1 MMAEFGLRL
10 GESFQLRSD
19 AADLLIVRSDGRA
32 LRQQNPDLAIRTML
46 ETLGGSG
53 GSFDALLGLAL
64 EAQPIVDRASLVNLL
79 SRLEQSGW
87 LSYALLQNHQSLATL
102 QPMTSVWRGLAMA
115 EIPPH
120 VRLSR
125 FVTMRREGADMLVES
140 SLGQAHIRVSDE
152 RLASML
158 AQLAR
163 PQTTPALLTGVPGL
177 TPATVNGFL
186 RMLISMQ
193 AVFCCD
199 DQGHIAED
207 NDPALCQWEHHDL
220 LFHTQSRQGRHN
232 HPVGGSFRFM
242 DQLPHEGA
250 FKPEAA
256 GSRLLLPRPAL
267 EGTEPGFFSIIEK
280 RRSRRSSSNQPM
292 RLEQL
297 GTLLWYVARVQ
308 EHRPANPQDP
318 RQYEAT
324 YRPCASA
331 GGMHELELYLT
342 VNQCIGLDPAL
353 YRYDSQAHAL
363 EWITATNQHTQAL
376 LHDACLA
383 AGLTTPPCMLITLA
397 ARHGRVAWKYQS
409 IAYALILK
417 NVGAIY
423 QQLYL
428 VATAMGLA
436 PCALGAGDAERFAT
450 ATGTN
455 YYEESSVGE
464 FVLSSS

>member
-1 MMAEFGLRL
+1 MMAEFDLRL

-32 LRQQNPDLAIRTML
+32 LRQQNPDLATRAML
-46 ETLGGSG
+46 ETLAGSG
-53 GSFDALLGLAL
+53 GSIDALIAQAQA
-64 EAQPIVDRASLVNLL
+64 AQPTVNRASLVNLL

-87 LSYALLQNHQSLATL
+87 LSYSLLQNHQSLATL
-102 QPMTSVWRGLAMA
+102 QPMTPVWRSLAMA

-163 PQTTPALLTGVPGL
+163 PQTTPALRTGVPGL
-177 TPATVNGFL
+177 TPATVNSFL

-199 DQGHIAED
+199 EQGHIAED
-207 NDPALCQWEHHDL
+207 SDPALRQWEHHDL
-220 LFHTQSRQGRHN
+220 LFHTQSRRGRHN
-232 HPVGGSFRFM
+232 HPVGGSFRFL
-242 DQLPHEGA
+242 DQLPHASA
-250 FKPEAA
+250 FKPEPV
-256 GSRLLLPRPAL
+256 GPLLPLPKPTEDSA
-267 EGTEPGFFSIIEK
+267 EPGFFSVVEK
-280 RRSRRSSSNQPM
+280 RRSRRSIANQPM
-292 RLEQL
+292 PLEQL
-297 GTLLWYVARVQ
+297 GTLLWHVARVQ
-308 EHRPANPQDP
+308 EHRPANPQD
-318 RQYEAT
+318 RRNCEVT

-342 VNQCIGLDPAL
+342 VNRCTGLAPAL
-353 YRYDSQAHAL
+353 YRYDPQAHAL
-363 EWITATNQHTQAL
+363 EWVADANEHSQIL
-376 LHDACLA
+376 LHDACRA
-383 AGLTTPPCMLITLA
+383 AGLTEPPCVLITLA
-397 ARHGRVAWKYQS
+397 ARHARVAWKYQS

-417 NVGAIY
+417 NVGVVY

-428 VATAMGLA
+428 VATALGLA
-436 PCALGAGDAERFAT
+436 ACAIGSGDSDRFAA
-450 ATGTN
+450 ATGIN
-455 YYEESSVGE
+455 YYHETAVGE
-464 FVLSSS
+464 FVLSL